1 MTTWPSHFSVGQTLA
16 GSTCTA
22 PPPHPGPLLKPL
34 SVTLSVPPQVQPG
47 PRILKAL
54 AGEALD
60 LNCVA
65 EGTPPPR
72 LTWSKDGVTLRGR
85 GPEGSVHFAAI
96 RTSDAGMYRCEA
108 SNGAGVASWELEL
121 KVLGE
126 SLSPGTHHSHL
137 PSYSL
142 GF

>member
-1 MTTWPSHFSVGQTLA
+1 MSPLG
-16 GSTCTA
+16 
-22 PPPHPGPLLKPL
+22 PPHPGPLLKPL

-137 PSYSL
+137 PSCSL